1 MIRSVR
7 RELFES
13 EGRSSSSGWS
23 EHLRYSS
30 GHTTCSLSDVVTQ
43 FEESP
48 FFLTMAIAETYIRL
62 ELRQVRAA
70 ILGICALGHIYC
82 ALPRGDQSIIG
93 LTATNPNLSRT
104 DFLSLLVPVT
114 AESLSALKLS
124 LRIPCSR

>member
-1 MIRSVR
+1 MRVGLARQAGPSI
-7 RELFES
+7 
-13 EGRSSSSGWS
+13 
-23 EHLRYSS
+23 
-30 GHTTCSLSDVVTQ
+30 CVTQ
-43 FEESP
+43 VAILPVAFLMWLLNSKNPP